1 MGKGLTIRQEK
12 FAQKYVECGNASEA
26 YRYAYPSSTKW
37 KDKTVWEKASRLS
50 ADDKVKA
57 RVNELK
63 EASRQASQITRE
75 EILRICADVI
85 RGAAIV
91 DNEQTRKEEV
101 AGGITKTTTTQS
113 NISKEWAIDRVCKMC
128 GFDSPT
134 EVLMKQEKQPYEDW
148 SEEELEEELRRLRK
162 GQDV

>member
-37 KDKTVWEKASRLS
+37 KDKTVWEKASRIT
-50 ADDKVKA
+50 ANDKVKA
-57 RVNELK
+57 RIEELK

-75 EILRICADVI
+75 EILKLCADVI
-85 RGAAIV
+85 RGAMIT
-91 DNEQTRKEEV
+91 DNAQMRKEII
-101 AGGITKTTTTQS
+101 GGTSKNTTTQT
-113 NISKEWAIDRVCKMC
+113 NISKTWAVERLCKMC

-134 EVLMKQEKQPYEDW
+134 EVNIRDKRSKYEDT
-148 SEEELEEELRRLRK
+148 SDEDLIKELARLK
-162 GQDV
+162 KAQQ

>member
-37 KDKTVWEKASRLS
+37 KDKTVWENASRLMANS
-50 ADDKVKA
+50 KVSA
-57 RVNELK
+57 RVKELE
-63 EASRQASQITRE
+63 EASKQASQVTRE
-75 EILRICADVI
+75 EIIKLCADVI
-85 RGAAIV
+85 RGAMIT
-91 DNEQTRKEEV
+91 DNAQMRKEV
-101 AGGITKTTTTQS
+101 IGGTSKSTTTQT
-113 NISKEWAIDRVCKMC
+113 NISKTWAIERLCKMC

-134 EVLMKQEKQPYEDW
+134 EVLMKQEKEPYEDW
-148 SEEELEEELRRLRK
+148 SEEELEEELKRLRK